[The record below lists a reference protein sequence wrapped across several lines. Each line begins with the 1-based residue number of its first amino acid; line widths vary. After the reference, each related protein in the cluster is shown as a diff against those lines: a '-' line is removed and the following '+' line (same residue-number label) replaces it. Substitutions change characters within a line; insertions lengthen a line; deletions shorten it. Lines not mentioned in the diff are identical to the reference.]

1 MVNKMN
7 QVEIC
12 CGSYQDGIAA
22 NQGGAK
28 RIELNSA
35 LSVGGLTP
43 SVVALRRLK
52 KETDLKVMCMVRPRA
67 GGFCYDKTDTAIMM
81 EEAELLLENGADGIV
96 FGFLKEDKTIDEE
109 KTQDMV
115 KLIKSYQK
123 EAVFHRAIDVTI
135 DIDEAMQCLIRCG
148 VDRILTSG
156 QRAKAMEGI
165 ECIAHIQKT
174 YGDKIQILPG
184 SGMNVQ
190 NAKEML
196 EKAQVHQIHSSCKSY
211 AQDPTTVSQYVTYAY
226 MDAPHESDY
235 DQVDAALVKQL
246 VDVVMR

>member
-1 MVNKMN
+1 MN

-22 NQGGAK
+22 YQGGAK

-67 GGFCYDKTDTAIMM
+67 GGFCYDETDTAIMM

-96 FGFLKEDKTIDEE
+96 FGFLKEDKTIDEK

-123 EAVFHRAIDVTI
+123 EAVFHRAIDVTMN
-135 DIDEAMQCLIRCG
+135 IDEAVQCLIHCG

-165 ECIAHIQKT
+165 ECIAHMQKA
-174 YGDKIQILPG
+174 YGDRIQILPG
-184 SGMNVQ
+184 SGMNAQ
-190 NAKEML
+190 NAQEML
-196 EKAQVHQIHSSCKSY
+196 EKTQVHQIHSSCKSF
-211 AQDPTTVSQYVTYAY
+211 AHDPTTVSQYVTYAY
-226 MDAPHESDY
+226 MQAPHESDY
-235 DQVDAALVKQL
+235 DQVDATLVKQL